1 MSPLFMRIFTLVG
14 MALAAASMQMKA
26 RAAEPLGGVEAQQ
39 VQAVVMAQL
48 KAFSEDDADAA
59 FAAATPEVRKSVG
72 DPARFLALVR
82 GNFPM
87 VVHPAGFAFLAPH
100 LEKDQVLQ
108 AVALRDADDKTWLA
122 LFTLER
128 QPDQSWRIGA
138 CIVAENDWR
147 ST

>member
-1 MSPLFMRIFTLVG
+1 V
-14 MALAAASMQMKA
+14 
-26 RAAEPLGGVEAQQ
+26 QQ

-48 KAFSEDDADAA
+48 KAFSDEDADGA

-72 DPARFLALVR
+72 DPSRFLALVR
-82 GNFPM
+82 GNYPM
-87 VVHPAGFAFLAPH
+87 VYHPAGFAFLAPQVD
-100 LEKDQVLQ
+100 KDQVLQ
-108 AVALRDADDKTWLA
+108 AVALRDADDKTWIA

-128 QPDQSWRIGA
+128 QPDNSWRIGA